1 LCRRPVAPV
10 PRTRPNL
17 VIAVDPGRDKCGVA
31 VVRSDGTCPEKRVV
45 AAAEVGEVAAAM
57 AAGHGATT
65 LVIGD
70 RTGSRE
76 TVRALERL
84 GVFESIVR
92 TDEHRSTE
100 EAKELYFREQP
111 PRGLRRL
118 IPAGF
123 LRPPEPLDHYAA
135 WVLGRRFFGASD
147 PGRGLV
153 SRTGRDR

>member
-1 LCRRPVAPV
+1 MPDLRPD
-10 PRTRPNL
+10 L

-45 AAAEVGEVAAAM
+45 AATEVGEAAAAM

-70 RTGSRE
+70 RTASRE
-76 TVRALERL
+76 TIRALERL

-92 TDEHRSTE
+92 VDEHRSTE
-100 EAKELYFREQP
+100 EARHLYFREQP

-118 IPAGF
+118 IPAG
-123 LRPPEPLDHYAA
+123 LRQPSGPLDHYAA
-135 WVLGRRFFGASD
+135 WVLGRRFFGAPD
-147 PGRGLV
+147 RGRGLV

>member
-1 LCRRPVAPV
+1 MPGLRPD
-10 PRTRPNL
+10 L

-45 AAAEVGEVAAAM
+45 AATEVGETVAAM
-57 AAGHGATT
+57 AAGYGATT

-76 TVRALERL
+76 TIRALERL
-84 GVFESIVR
+84 GVFGSIVR

-111 PRGLRRL
+111 ARGLRRL

-123 LRPPEPLDHYAA
+123 RRPPEPLDHYAA
-135 WVLGRRFFGASD
+135 WVLGRRYFGASGPD
-147 PGRGLV
+147 RGMV
-153 SRTGRDR
+153 SGTGRDR